1 MKIKRWKKPRIKE
14 LMYGA
19 PQELVLQ
26 YCKDHS
32 ASSGGM
38 GAKCCMQ
45 YDCAGWQ
52 LGGCTGNCSSISY
65 AFSAS

>member
-1 MKIKRWKKPRIKE
+1 MKITRWKKPRIKE
-14 LMYGA
+14 LMHGA

-26 YCKDHS
+26 ACKDHS

-38 GAKCCMQ
+38 GAKCCRQ
-45 YDCAGWQ
+45 YDCALNQ
-52 LGGCTGNCSSISY
+52 NFGCTGNCSSISY